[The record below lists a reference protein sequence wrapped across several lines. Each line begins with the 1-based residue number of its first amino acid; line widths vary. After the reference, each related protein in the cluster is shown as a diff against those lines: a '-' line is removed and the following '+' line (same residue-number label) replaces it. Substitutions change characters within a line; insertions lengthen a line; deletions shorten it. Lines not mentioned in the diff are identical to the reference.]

1 MLPQLFFEA
10 PPTRSCCC

>member
-10 PPTRSCCC
+10 PPTKSCCC